1 MKTRLQLA
9 GAIAIVGVVA
19 CIALPLVLAGQP
31 YVMRLVTMFSLLL
44 VLAAS
49 WNIVGGFTG
58 YPSFATGAFF
68 GLGAYVAAILQ
79 AKGLHWGLALIAAGF
94 VGAALAAPFG
104 YGVLRLRGHYF
115 AVASLM
121 LATILKELTTGWADL
136 TGGGMGLT
144 ILGAGGDPEV
154 LAAFFLRLSLA
165 LAVLTVL
172 LGAAIK
178 WSRLGFGLDC
188 IRMNETAAAGVGIDA
203 QKLKTYAFVLSSL
216 TAAIGGGIY
225 ASWIGY
231 IDPTDVYDV
240 MWSVKPIVAVLLGGI
255 GTILGPIVGAAIFVA
270 LEEIVWRNLLSFSA
284 GGLGILIVLLLL
296 VLPAGVLPSLLSRKN
311 RP

>member
-1 MKTRLQLA
+1 MSSRTLL
-9 GAIAIVGVVA
+9 AIAIVVIGA
-19 CIALPLVLAGQP
+19 ALCAGLPVVLAGKP
-31 YVMRLVTMFSLLL
+31 YLMRLVTMFSLLL

-68 GLGAYVAAILQ
+68 GLGAYFAAISQ
-79 AKGLHWGLALIAAGF
+79 AKGLDWRFALIAAGIG
-94 VGAALAAPFG
+94 GAVLAAPVG

-121 LATILKELTTGWADL
+121 LGTILKELTTGWSDL

-144 ILGAGGDPEV
+144 ITGAGGDPEA
-154 LAAFFLRLSLA
+154 LAAFALRISFA
-165 LAVLTVL
+165 LAVLTLL

-188 IRMNETAAAGVGIDA
+188 IRMNETAAAGIGVDA
-203 QKLKTYAFVLSSL
+203 QRLKTYAFMLSSA
-216 TAAIGGGIY
+216 TAAIAGGIY
-225 ASWIGY
+225 AGWIGY

-240 MWSVKPIVAVLLGGI
+240 TWSVKPIVAVLLGGV
-255 GTILGPIVGAAIFVA
+255 GTIMGPVVGAAMFVA
-270 LEEIVWRNLLSFSA
+270 LEEIVWRNVLSFSA
-284 GGLGILIVLLLL
+284 GGLGVLVVLLLL
-296 VLPAGVLPSLLSRKN
+296 LLPAGVLPSLLSR
-311 RP
+311 RGRS

>member
-1 MKTRLQLA
+1 MTSRGRL
-9 GAIAIVGVVA
+9 AIAIAVIGGLA
-19 CIALPLVLAGQP
+19 CAGLPLILAGEP
-31 YVMRLVTMFSLLL
+31 YLMRLVTMFSLLL

-68 GLGAYVAAILQ
+68 GFGAYVAAILQ
-79 AKGLHWGLALIAAGF
+79 AKGVDWRLAMVAAGLAGG
-94 VGAALAAPFG
+94 VLAAPVG

-121 LATILKELTTGWADL
+121 LGTILKELTTGWSGL

-144 ILGAGGDPEV
+144 ITGAGGDPEV
-154 LAAFFLRLSLA
+154 LASFALRISLA

-188 IRMNETAAAGVGIDA
+188 IRMNETAAAGIGVDA
-203 QKLKTYAFVLSSL
+203 QKLKTYAFILSSVPS
-216 TAAIGGGIY
+216 AVAGAVY
-225 ASWIGY
+225 AGWIGY

-240 MWSVKPIVAVLLGGI
+240 IWSVKPIVAVLLGGV
-255 GTILGPIVGAAIFVA
+255 GTILGPVVGAAIFVA
-270 LEEIVWRNLLSFSA
+270 LEEIVWRNVLSFSA
-284 GGLGILIVLLLL
+284 GGLGVLIVLLLL
-296 VLPAGVLPSLLSRKN
+296 VLPAGVLPSLVSSKT

>member
-1 MKTRLQLA
+1 MSTRTLLALAIAVVGLAACAGLPVLLA
-9 GAIAIVGVVA
+9 GE
-19 CIALPLVLAGQP
+19 P
-31 YVMRLVTMFSLLL
+31 YLMRLVTMFSLLL

-79 AKGLHWGLALIAAGF
+79 TKGMDWRLALLAAGLA
-94 VGAALAAPFG
+94 GAMLAAPFG

-121 LATILKELTTGWADL
+121 LGPILREVTTGWSDL

-144 ILGAGGDPEV
+144 IAGAGGDPEV
-154 LAAFFLRLSLA
+154 LAAFSLRLSLA
-165 LAVLTVL
+165 LAILTVL

-188 IRMNETAAAGVGIDA
+188 IRMNETAAAGIGVDA
-203 QKLKTYAFVLSSL
+203 QRLKTYAFTLSSI
-216 TAAIGGGIY
+216 TSAMAGGLY
-225 ASWIGY
+225 AGWIGY

-240 MWSVKPIVAVLLGGI
+240 MWSVKPIVAVLLGGV
-255 GTILGPIVGAAIFVA
+255 GTIAGPIVGAAIFVA
-270 LEEIVWRNLLSFSA
+270 LEEIVWRNLLSFST
-284 GGLGILIVLLLL
+284 GGLGVLIVLLLL
-296 VLPAGVLPSLLSRKN
+296 VLPAGVLPSLLARKD
-311 RP
+311 RS

>member
-1 MKTRLQLA
+1 MRSRVIL
-9 GAIAIVGVVA
+9 AIAIVVVGVVLCA
-19 CIALPLVLAGQP
+19 GLPVVLAGKP
-31 YVMRLVTMFSLLL
+31 YFMRLFTMFSLLL

-68 GLGAYVAAILQ
+68 GLGAYVAAISQ
-79 AKGLHWGLALIAAGF
+79 AKGVDWRLALIAAGIG
-94 VGAALAAPFG
+94 GAVLAAPVG

-121 LATILKELTTGWADL
+121 LGTILKELTTGWSDL

-144 ILGAGGDPEV
+144 ITGAGGDPEA
-154 LAAFFLRLSLA
+154 LAAFALRISFA
-165 LAVLTVL
+165 LAVMTVL

-188 IRMNETAAAGVGIDA
+188 IRMNETAAAGIGVDA
-203 QKLKTYAFVLSSL
+203 QRLKTYAFMLSSAA
-216 TAAIGGGIY
+216 AAIAGGVY
-225 ASWIGY
+225 AGWIGY

-240 MWSVKPIVAVLLGGI
+240 MWSVKPIVAVLLGGV
-255 GTILGPIVGAAIFVA
+255 GTIMGPVVGAAMFVA
-270 LEEIVWRNLLSFSA
+270 LEEVVWRNVLSFSA
-284 GGLGILIVLLLL
+284 GGLGVLIVLLLL
-296 VLPAGVLPSLLSRKN
+296 ILPAGVLPTLLSKKGRS
-311 RP
+311 

>member
-1 MKTRLQLA
+1 MTRSNLILLA
-9 GAIAIVGVVA
+9 LVVGIA
-19 CIALPLVLAGQP
+19 ALPMVGGSYALRLGTIACMYGILA
-31 YVMRLVTMFSLLL
+31 L
-44 VLAAS
+44 S

-68 GLGAYVAAILQ
+68 GLRRLCRRHDAGE
-79 AKGLHWGLALIAAGF
+79 GDGLASGPHWRRDRRRSARGTIRLRRSQAAGP
-94 VGAALAAPFG
+94 L
-104 YGVLRLRGHYF
+104 LRGREPH
-115 AVASLM
+115 ARA
-121 LATILKELTTGWADL
+121 ILKELTTGWSDL

-144 ILGAGGDPEV
+144 IAGAGGDPER
-154 LAAFFLRLSLA
+154 LAAFSLRISLA

-188 IRMNETAAAGVGIDA
+188 IRMNETAAAGIGIDA
-203 QKLKTYAFVLSSL
+203 QKLKTYAFTLSSV
-216 TAAIGGGIY
+216 TSAIAGGVY
-225 ASWIGY
+225 AGWIGY

-240 MWSVKPIVAVLLGGI
+240 MWSVKPIVAVLLGGV

-270 LEEIVWRNLLSFSA
+270 LEEIVWRNVLSFSA
-284 GGLGILIVLLLL
+284 GGLGVLIVLLLL
-296 VLPAGVLPSLLSRKN
+296 LPAGVLPSLVSRKS

>member
-1 MKTRLQLA
+1 MNSRVLL
-9 GAIAIVGVVA
+9 AIAIAVIGAAA
-19 CIALPLVLAGQP
+19 CAGLPLVLAGQP
-31 YVMRLVTMFSLLL
+31 YLMRLVTMLSLLL

-68 GLGAYVAAILQ
+68 GLGAYAAAILQ
-79 AKGLHWGLALIAAGF
+79 ARGLDWRLALIVAGLA
-94 VGAALAAPFG
+94 GAVLAAPVG

-121 LATILKELTTGWADL
+121 LGAILKEMTTGWSDL

-144 ILGAGGDPEV
+144 VAGAGGDPEK
-154 LAAFFLRLSLA
+154 LAAFSLRISLA

-188 IRMNETAAAGVGIDA
+188 IRMNETAAAGIGVDA
-203 QKLKTYAFVLSSL
+203 QKLKTWAFTLSSV
-216 TAAIGGGIY
+216 TSAITGGVY
-225 ASWIGY
+225 AGWIGY

-240 MWSVKPIVAVLLGGI
+240 MWSVKPIVAVLLGGV
-255 GTILGPIVGAAIFVA
+255 GTILGPVVGAAIFVA
-270 LEEIVWRNLLSFSA
+270 LEEIVWRNVLSFSA
-284 GGLGILIVLLLL
+284 GGLGVLIVLLLL
-296 VLPAGVLPSLLSRKN
+296 VLPAGVLPSLVSRKS